1 MGDLRVIK
9 KKIVEILKRD
19 DLEEI
24 ISEIRTF
31 SAEKAVHSLFSAL
44 CNSDEKIKFHAVS
57 CMGVVVGSIAD
68 SQMEPARVI
77 MRRFIW
83 SLNDE
88 SGGIGWG
95 APEAMGEVMACHEGL
110 ADEFAQILVSYM
122 REQNYL
128 EYVPLQRGLMWGL
141 GRMACV
147 RRAYLDKWN
156 CAGYLLPY
164 LESEDGVVRGLA
176 AWTAGNLK
184 IVAARDKLAAM
195 VSDITEV
202 RLYTDGRIS
211 IFTVGQLARNALN
224 ALRTT

>member
-24 ISEIRTF
+24 ISEIRTLP
-31 SAEKAVHSLFSAL
+31 AEKVVHSLFSAL

-147 RRAYLDKWN
+147 RRAHLDKWN